1 MRAFWATALAILAA
15 LLVQTALGRL
25 LPMQAR
31 VFDPFL
37 LVVVYCG
44 LTGGEV
50 HGMLAGAAA
59 GWVQDVHF
67 GVRIEGLAGL
77 SKVLVGFGVGVG
89 STRFHLG
96 EPAARLLV
104 LMVATIVDA
113 LLFGQLAQVFDVQ
126 AYELSPLG
134 LIARAVVNGAVGMV
148 VFETVDRQR
157 RRWALHR

>member
-1 MRAFWATALAILAA
+1 MRVFWTALAILAA
-15 LLVQTALGRL
+15 LLVQTALGRV

-67 GVRIEGLAGL
+67 GGRILGLSGL
-77 SKVLVGFGVGVG
+77 SKLLVGFSVGIG

-134 LIARAVVNGAVGMV
+134 LIVRALVNGAVGMV
-148 VFETVDRQR
+148 VFETMDRQM
-157 RRWALHR
+157 RRWASRA

>member
-1 MRAFWATALAILAA
+1 MKVFWTGLAVLVA

-25 LPMQAR
+25 LPAQAR
-31 VFDPFL
+31 LFDPFL

-44 LTGGEV
+44 LTGGET

-59 GWVQDVHF
+59 GWVQDAHF
-67 GVRIEGLAGL
+67 GGRILGLGGL

-96 EPAARLLV
+96 DPAARLLV
-104 LMVATIVDA
+104 IMVATLTDA
-113 LLFGQLAQVFDVQ
+113 VLFGQLAHVFDVQ

-134 LIARAVVNGAVGMV
+134 LVVRALVNGAVGMV
-148 VFETVDRQR
+148 VFETVDHQL
-157 RRWALHR
+157 RRWAVRT

>member
-1 MRAFWATALAILAA
+1 MRVFWTALAILAA
-15 LLVQTALGRL
+15 LLVQTALGRV

-67 GVRIEGLAGL
+67 GGRVLGLSGL
-77 SKVLVGFGVGVG
+77 SKLLVGFGVGMG

-113 LLFGQLAQVFDVQ
+113 VLFGQLAQVFDVQ
-126 AYELSPLG
+126 AYGLSPLG

-148 VFETVDRQR
+148 VFETMDRQM
-157 RRWALHR
+157 RRWAPRS

>member
-1 MRAFWATALAILAA
+1 MKVFWTALAIVAA

-25 LPMQAR
+25 FPVQAR
-31 VFDPFL
+31 LFDPFL

-44 LTGGEV
+44 LTGGET

-67 GVRIEGLAGL
+67 GGRILGL
-77 SKVLVGFGVGVG
+77 SALSKLLVGFAVGVA

-104 LMVATIVDA
+104 IMVATLVDA
-113 LLFGQLAQVFDVQ
+113 VLFGQLAQVFDVQ
-126 AYELSPLG
+126 SYELSPLG
-134 LIARAVVNGAVGMV
+134 LIVRSMVNGAAGMV
-148 VFETVDRQR
+148 VFETLDRQL
-157 RRWALHR
+157 RRWMVRA

>member
-1 MRAFWATALAILAA
+1 MRVFWTALAILLA

-25 LPMQAR
+25 LPLQAR
-31 VFDPFL
+31 LFDPFL

-44 LTGGEV
+44 LTGGET

-59 GWVQDVHF
+59 GWVQDAHF
-67 GVRIEGLAGL
+67 GGRVLGLSGL

-104 LMVATIVDA
+104 LMAATIVDA

-134 LIARAVVNGAVGMV
+134 LMVRAIANGAVGMV
-148 VFETVDRQR
+148 VFATVDRQR
-157 RRWALHR
+157 RRWAPRQ

>member
-1 MRAFWATALAILAA
+1 MKAFWTALAILGA
-15 LLVQTALGRL
+15 LLVQTALGRIT
-25 LPMQAR
+25 PTAAR

-44 LTGGEV
+44 LTGGET

-67 GVRIEGLAGL
+67 GGRVLGLSGL

-104 LMVATIVDA
+104 LMVATVLDA
-113 LLFGQLAQVFDVQ
+113 VLFGQLALVFDVQ

-134 LIARAVVNGAVGMV
+134 IVVRAVVNGAVGMV
-148 VFETVDRQR
+148 VFETMDRQL
-157 RRWALHR
+157 RRWAPRS

>member
-1 MRAFWATALAILAA
+1 MRRTFWTALAILAA
-15 LLVQTALGRL
+15 LLAQTALGRVMPL
-25 LPMQAR
+25 QAR

-44 LTGGEV
+44 LTGGET

-67 GVRIEGLAGL
+67 GGRVLGLSGL

-96 EPAARLLV
+96 EPGARLLV
-104 LMVATIVDA
+104 LMVATVADA

-126 AYELSPLG
+126 AYELSTFG
-134 LIARAVVNGAVGMV
+134 IIVRAVVNGAVGMI
-148 VFETVDRQR
+148 VFETVDRQL
-157 RRWALHR
+157 RRWAPRS

>member
-1 MRAFWATALAILAA
+1 MRVFWTALALLAA
-15 LLVQTALGRL
+15 LLAQTALGRVM
-25 LPMQAR
+25 PMQAR

-67 GVRIEGLAGL
+67 GGRILGLSGL
-77 SKVLVGFGVGVG
+77 SKLLVGFGVGVG

-96 EPAARLLV
+96 EPGARLLV

-113 LLFGQLAQVFDVQ
+113 VLFGQLAQVFDVQ
-126 AYELSPLG
+126 AYELSPIG
-134 LIARAVVNGAVGMV
+134 LIVRALVNGAVGMV
-148 VFETVDRQR
+148 VFETMDRQM
-157 RRWALHR
+157 RRWASRA

>member
-1 MRAFWATALAILAA
+1 MRVFWTAVAILAA
-15 LLVQTALGRL
+15 LLAQTALGRVM
-25 LPMQAR
+25 PVQAR
-31 VFDPFL
+31 IFDPFL

-67 GVRIEGLAGL
+67 GGRILGLSGL
-77 SKVLVGFGVGVG
+77 SKLLVGFGVGIG

-113 LLFGQLAQVFDVQ
+113 VLFGQLAQVFDVQ

-134 LIARAVVNGAVGMV
+134 LIGRAVVNGAVGMV
-148 VFETVDRQR
+148 VFETMDRQM
-157 RRWALHR
+157 RRWAPRA

>member
-1 MRAFWATALAILAA
+1 MKVFWTALAIVTA

-25 LPMQAR
+25 FPVQAR
-31 VFDPFL
+31 LFDPFL

-44 LTGGEV
+44 LTGGET

-67 GVRIEGLAGL
+67 GGRILGL
-77 SKVLVGFGVGVG
+77 SALSKLLVGFAVGMG

-104 LMVATIVDA
+104 IMVATLTDA
-113 LLFGQLAQVFDVQ
+113 VLFGQLAQVFDVQ
-126 AYELSPLG
+126 SYELSPLA
-134 LIARAVVNGAVGMV
+134 LVVRSVVNAAAGMV
-148 VFETVDRQR
+148 LFETFDRQL
-157 RRWALHR
+157 RRWMVRA

>member
-1 MRAFWATALAILAA
+1 MRVFWTALAILAA
-15 LLVQTALGRL
+15 LLAQTALGRI
-25 LPMQAR
+25 LPVQAR

-67 GVRIEGLAGL
+67 GGRILGLSGL
-77 SKVLVGFGVGVG
+77 SKLLLGFGVGVG

-113 LLFGQLAQVFDVQ
+113 VLFGQLAQVFDVQ
-126 AYELSPLG
+126 AYELSPVG
-134 LIARAVVNGAVGMV
+134 LIVRALVNGAVGMV
-148 VFETVDRQR
+148 VFETMDRQL
-157 RRWALHR
+157 RRWAPRA

>member
-1 MRAFWATALAILAA
+1 MRVFWTALALLAA
-15 LLVQTALGRL
+15 LLAQTALGRVM
-25 LPMQAR
+25 PMQAR

-67 GVRIEGLAGL
+67 GGRILGLSGL
-77 SKVLVGFGVGVG
+77 SKLLVGFGVGVG

-96 EPAARLLV
+96 EPGARLLV

-113 LLFGQLAQVFDVQ
+113 VLFGQLAQVFDVQ
-126 AYELSPLG
+126 AYELSPVG
-134 LIARAVVNGAVGMV
+134 LIVRAVVNGAVGMV
-148 VFETVDRQR
+148 VFETMDRQM
-157 RRWALHR
+157 RRWAPRA

>member
-1 MRAFWATALAILAA
+1 MRVFWTALAILAA
-15 LLVQTALGRL
+15 LLAQTALGRVM
-25 LPMQAR
+25 PMQAR

-67 GVRIEGLAGL
+67 GGRILGLPGL
-77 SKVLVGFGVGVG
+77 SKLLVGFGVGIG

-113 LLFGQLAQVFDVQ
+113 VLFGQLAQVFDVQ
-126 AYELSPLG
+126 AYELSPVG
-134 LIARAVVNGAVGMV
+134 LIVRALVNGAVGMV
-148 VFETVDRQR
+148 VFETMDRQM
-157 RRWALHR
+157 RRWAPRA

>member
-1 MRAFWATALAILAA
+1 MKVFWTAVAILAA
-15 LLVQTALGRL
+15 LLVETAMGRVM
-25 LPMQAR
+25 PGHAR

-44 LTGGEV
+44 LNGGET

-67 GVRIEGLAGL
+67 GGRILGL
-77 SKVLVGFGVGVG
+77 SGLTKVLVGFGVGVG

-104 LMVATIVDA
+104 LMLATVADA
-113 LLFGQLAQVFDVQ
+113 LVFGQLAQVFDVQ

-134 LIARAVVNGAVGMV
+134 LVARAVVNGAIGMV
-148 VFETVDRQR
+148 VFETLDRQR
-157 RRWALHR
+157 RRWAPKS